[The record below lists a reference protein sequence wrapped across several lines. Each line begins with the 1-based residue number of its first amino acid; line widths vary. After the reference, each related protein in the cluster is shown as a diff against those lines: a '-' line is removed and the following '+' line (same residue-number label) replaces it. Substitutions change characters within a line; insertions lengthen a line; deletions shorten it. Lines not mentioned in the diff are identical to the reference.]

1 MNSYTPPVDEESR
14 MFELLEAGEQQDELM
29 FSVDRNDLDEKV
41 VRKMVTLGLLENVT
55 VMYGGRVVKLTA
67 QGLRALAQ
75 ARAAGSKTLN
85 WSQEARPVQFHQIVH
100 GTANTQVGDRNVM
113 HVHVQ
118 GTPPDQFLHQLTELR
133 ALVNTLPD
141 EDRDEAVKTIDSAE
155 SAAKKGLL
163 ERVQTYGPVLLTL
176 GTGTVEFVKK
186 VKEVFGL

>member
-1 MNSYTPPVDEESR
+1 MY
-14 MFELLEAGEQQDELM
+14 ELLETGEQQEEM
-29 FSVDRNDLDEKV
+29 TFSVARDDPDERV
-41 VRKMVTLGLLENVT
+41 VKKMVTLGLLENEA

-75 ARAAGSKTLN
+75 ARAAGSRTLN
-85 WSQEARPVQFHQIVH
+85 WSQEARPIQFHQTVH
-100 GTANTQVGDRNVM
+100 GTANTQVGDRNTM

-118 GTPPDQFLHQLTELR
+118 GTPPDQLLHQLTELR

-141 EDRDEAVKTIDSAE
+141 EDRDEAIKTIDSAQ

-186 VKEVFGL
+186 VKEVFG